1 MQSIKKVYMI
11 EIVVI
16 YFFSKLWY
24 NDSALLCP
32 FGCKIILVGAFMV
45 NTEIN
50 VLKFNTVG
58 TIADVE
64 VAFDCEQV
72 VCSPRVAI
80 VFESDDN
87 DYRRVPMSVRVEG
100 NRVIASG
107 SYDVSCVFY
116 KKVART
122 VRISFVF
129 SDGVSI
135 GERFDTDLVVN
146 NVKKSKV
153 KFFLELTNREKIKLI
168 VGMLLNILSVPFRA
182 LPIKKNRVSFLTGRT
197 TSPTGNL
204 RAAYNV
210 VKDMDDVD
218 VHLLCHTGGAKSS
231 IKVLLKFFYL
241 YMTSK
246 VVYIDDYYHL
256 ISYVTKRKGTT
267 LVQLWHGCGA
277 FKTFGFARFHKES
290 VLELYSP
297 NHRQYDIAVVSS
309 PDVID
314 MYAESFGIHKDNIMP
329 LGSPRCDALTNDE
342 YKQSYADSFY
352 AEFPNMKDKKILL
365 FAPTFRGKGNGD
377 CYYPMERFNVD
388 DILDS
393 LGEDWSVIVK
403 LHPYLQEKFTCSDR
417 NKDRFLDC
425 TDRDVNDILIV
436 SDFLV
441 TDYSSVIF
449 EASILDMPMVF
460 YTYDL
465 DEFVEKRDFY
475 FDFKSFIPGPIA
487 MDFDELIDAIKAGGD
502 VEAVKAFKQYAFG
515 DSLGTACQ
523 NIVILT
529 KELLEQ

>member
-1 MQSIKKVYMI
+1 
-11 EIVVI
+11 
-16 YFFSKLWY
+16 
-24 NDSALLCP
+24 
-32 FGCKIILVGAFMV
+32 MV

-50 VLKFNTVG
+50 VQKFNTVG
-58 TIADVE
+58 TIVDIE
-64 VAFDCEQV
+64 VAFCCERSV
-72 VCSPRVAI
+72 SSPRVAI
-80 VFESDDN
+80 VFESDDG
-87 DYRRVPMSVRVEG
+87 DYRRVPMPVKVEG
-100 NRVIASG
+100 NRVVASG

-116 KKVART
+116 KKVARD
-122 VRISFVF
+122 VKISFVF

-135 GERFDTDLVVN
+135 GEKFVTDLVVN
-146 NVKKSKV
+146 NVKKSKI
-153 KFFLELTNREKIKLI
+153 KFFTQLTNREKIKMI
-168 VGMLLNILSVPFRA
+168 VGFLLNMLSKPFRL
-182 LPIKKNRVSFLTGRT
+182 LPIKKNRISFFTGRT
-197 TSPTGNL
+197 TKPTGNL
-204 RAAYNV
+204 RAAYNAV
-210 VKDMDDVD
+210 SKMDDVD

-231 IKVLLKFFYL
+231 LKVMLKFMYL

-267 LVQLWHGCGA
+267 LIQLWHGCGA

-309 PDVID
+309 PDVVD
-314 MYAESFGIHKDNIMP
+314 MYAESFGIAPSNILP
-329 LGSPRCDALTNDE
+329 LGSPRCDALTDE
-342 YKQSYADSFY
+342 TYKSSYANGFY
-352 AEFPNMKDKKILL
+352 AEHPNMKDKKILL

-377 CYYPMERFNVD
+377 CYYPMEKFDVD
-388 DILDS
+388 KVLDS
-393 LGEDWSVIVK
+393 LGDEWAIIIK
-403 LHPYLQEKFTCSDR
+403 LHPYLKEKFTCSDR

-425 TDRDVNDILIV
+425 SDRDVNDILIV

-475 FDFKSFIPGPIA
+475 FDFKSFIPGPMA
-487 MDFDELIDAIKAGGD
+487 MDFDELIEDIKAGGD
-502 VEAVKAFKQYAFG
+502 IDAVKAFKQYAFG

-529 KELLEQ
+529 KELLEL

>member
-1 MQSIKKVYMI
+1 
-11 EIVVI
+11 
-16 YFFSKLWY
+16 
-24 NDSALLCP
+24 
-32 FGCKIILVGAFMV
+32 MV

-58 TIADVE
+58 TIVDVE
-64 VAFDCEQV
+64 VAFECEQSV
-72 VCSPRVAI
+72 SSPRVAI
-80 VFESDDN
+80 VFESDN
-87 DYRRVPMSVRVEG
+87 GDYRRVPMPVKVEG
-100 NRVIASG
+100 NRVVASG

-116 KKVART
+116 KKVARN
-122 VRISFVF
+122 VKISFVF

-135 GERFDTDLVVN
+135 GERIDTDLAVN
-146 NVKKSKV
+146 DVKKSKLA
-153 KFFLELTNREKIKLI
+153 FFLNLTNREKVKTL
-168 VGMLLNILSVPFRA
+168 VGLLLNLLSLPFRL

-197 TSPTGNL
+197 TKPTGNL
-204 RAAYNV
+204 RAAYNS
-210 VKDMDDVD
+210 VKDLDDID

-231 IKVLLKFFYL
+231 LKVLLKFIYL

-256 ISYVTKRKGTT
+256 ISYVQKRKGTT

-297 NHRQYDIAVVSS
+297 NHRQYDIAAVSS
-309 PDVID
+309 PDVVD
-314 MYAESFGIHKDNIMP
+314 MYAESFGINPKNILP

-342 YKQSYADSFY
+342 YKKAYADSFY
-352 AEFPNMKDKKILL
+352 AEFPNMRDKKILL

-377 CYYPMERFNVD
+377 CYYPMDKFDVD
-388 DILDS
+388 AVLDS
-393 LGEDWSVIVK
+393 LGEEWAVIIK
-403 LHPYLQEKFTCSDR
+403 LHPYLQEKFTCSAR
-417 NKDRFLDC
+417 NRDRFLDC
-425 TDRDVNDILIV
+425 SDRDVNDVLIV

-465 DEFVEKRDFY
+465 EEFVEKRDFY
-475 FDFKSFIPGPIA
+475 FDFKSFIPGPMA
-487 MDFDELIDAIKAGGD
+487 RTFDELVDGIKAGGD
-502 VEAVKAFKQYAFG
+502 IDAVKAFKQYAFG

-529 KELLEQ
+529 RELLEQ